1 MIDPKRRES
10 SLRQIRALMA
20 KTTDNGCTEQEAREA
35 ARKVDELMANYEI
48 DMDEVSMRKQEIV
61 EVTLADVGKHT
72 IIGACRAIANF
83 TDCRVWTDKFGA
95 NVVYFGFQVDT
106 EIAEYLTHL
115 FRRAIDR
122 EAATYIL
129 FNREWEEASG
139 KGQSEMFRS
148 FGMGMAG
155 RLGERLRELKS
166 KRDFTARAGGQS
178 LVVMKM
184 PAVNEAFDALG
195 MSMGK
200 PRRSQRAMNASAF
213 AAGEASAASVAIN
226 QGVSDRAARNA
237 GRLA

>member
-20 KTTDNGCTEQEAREA
+20 KTTDNGCTEAEAREA
-35 ARKVDELMANYEI
+35 ARKVDELMASYEI
-48 DMDEVSMRKQEIV
+48 DLDEVSMRRQEIV
-61 EVTLADVGKHT
+61 EIELANVGQHT
-72 IIGACRAIANF
+72 IIHACTAIANF
-83 TDCRVWTDKFGA
+83 TDCRVWLKRNTQ
-95 NVVYFGFQVDT
+95 VVYFGFQVDT

-129 FNREWEEASG
+129 FNQEWEDATSRS
-139 KGQSEMFRS
+139 QSEMLRS

-166 KRDFTARAGGQS
+166 KRDFGVRAAGNA

-184 PAVNEAFDALG
+184 PFVNEAFRKLELHLK
-195 MSMGK
+195 K
-200 PRRSQRAMNASAF
+200 PRGQQSARNS
-213 AAGEASAASVAIN
+213 AAYSAGQASAARVAIN
-226 QGVSDRAARNA
+226 QGVSDRASRQA